1 MENFT
6 CFHNLMTE
14 VDSVNYVIN
23 SNEMILDLDLLEDS
37 ELEL

>member
-1 MENFT
+1 
-6 CFHNLMTE
+6 MTE

-37 ELEL
+37 EIKL